1 MDSSLKSIT
10 IVSININTISNAN
23 KIEALRSFL
32 RRLGER
38 RQRSNVIHSLKIGDG
53 EEIKDPKELID
64 HVQAFYK
71 KLYSAEASVPD
82 ESFACDRI
90 IPRNCEKN
98 NNSMQEISYDEILH
112 AIQNSS
118 PRKSPGPDGL
128 PIEFYRQTLH
138 IIWRE
143 LTLVLNEARKGTIP
157 ESFVDGHLAY
167 IPQPLRQDPTT
178 RSLRQVMVNMLP
190 TARIQM
196 TTRRVLNWA
205 KGRADGVFE
214 WISEA
219 VPFGEPAE
227 NNSPNRQIDEPEM
240 ANPSYIR
247 THKPFRDRKN
257 DLETVLVGIHFVASS
272 HHFINGK
279 LKIRCT
285 ARIHDIY
292 LQSTERSVDED
303 RPRVI
308 SAASSA
314 NGGNAGGGS
323 SGSSSSENGKSIP
336 YDHFP
341 YGENELDRKDYMTH
355 LQGDM
360 AASGGSPVA
369 QPTLLMSVLGRLRLP
384 SINHSATSHRTALT
398 PPPPPP
404 PFASIVLALTGL
416 AGSVWPLTNHFVA
429 A

>member
-1 MDSSLKSIT
+1 MISPKEHSVRPVGRRQLELQQTNRTSPSSRMALLAGLLVLLLLPSV
-10 IVSININTISNAN
+10 IV
-23 KIEALRSFL
+23 ALRDVQVSVPPAV
-32 RRLGER
+32 RRGET
-38 RQRSNVIHSLKIGDG
+38 VTLLCFYDLDG
-53 EEIKDPKELID
+53 ESLYAVKW
-64 HVQAFYK
+64 YK
-71 KLYSAEASVPD
+71 G
-82 ESFACDRI
+82 R
-90 IPRNCEKN
+90 R
-98 NNSMQEISYDEILH
+98 
-112 AIQNSS
+112 
-118 PRKSPGPDGL
+118 
-128 PIEFYRQTLH
+128 EFYRYTPNESPPLKIFPMQGVQIKRSASNESH
-138 IIWRE
+138 
-143 LTLVLNEARKGTIP
+143 LVLLDVSMASSGKYSCEVSADAPSFHTLIKTGDLEVCEVPKHVPTIHGIRSRYRIGDIIRGNCSSHSARPPANITWYINEA
-157 ESFVDGHLAY
+157 
-167 IPQPLRQDPTT
+167 Q
-178 RSLRQVMVNMLP
+178 
-190 TARIQM
+190 
-196 TTRRVLNWA
+196 
-205 KGRADGVFE
+205 
-214 WISEA
+214 
-219 VPFGEPAE
+219 
-227 NNSPNRQIDEPEM
+227 

-314 NGGNAGGGS
+314 NGGNAGGGGSS

-360 AASGGSPVA
+360 AASGGSPVTR
-369 QPTLLMSVLGRLRLP
+369 PTLLMSVLGRLRLP

-398 PPPPPP
+398 PPPLSL
-404 PFASIVLALTGL
+404 ASIVLALTGL
-416 AGSVWPLTNHFVA
+416 ASVWPLTNHFVA